1 MGEIVLI
8 WDLDDDPQGNVRH
21 ISEHGISKDEV
32 REVLETPNN
41 SSARSRSSG
50 EDVTFGYSASGRYL
64 IVVWSHVDDDP
75 LTVYPIT
82 AYEVPEPMARTSKRI
97 GRKR

>member
-1 MGEIVLI
+1 MSEIVLT

-21 ISEHGISKDEV
+21 LAEHGISKDEV
-32 REVLETPNN
+32 REVLENPTN
-41 SSARSRSSG
+41 SSARSRLSG
-50 EDVTFGYSASGRYL
+50 EDVTFGYTATGRYL

-82 AYEVPEPMARTSKRI
+82 VYDVPEPRTKPSKRS